1 MKRKSWIS
9 LIGFCLMTT
18 LGAALAFALVMAGA
32 SVALAGHQ
40 MAAAEEAAQSEA
52 PNDPGTKDVDATEL
66 TTVKG
71 MITDSHCGARHMRRS
86 NLPPAEC
93 AAMCIRAGAHY
104 LLVNGDRH
112 YKLNGDA
119 NSLNKLLGTRASVT
133 GTLQG
138 DTIEVNSA
146 APIAL
151 D

>member
-18 LGAALAFALVMAGA
+18 FGAALVFAAIMAGA
-32 SVALAGHQ
+32 SVALADHQ
-40 MAAAEEAAQSEA
+40 TAVAAEEQAGTGPS
-52 PNDPGTKDVDATEL
+52 NDPDTKDAQPEL
-66 TTVKG
+66 TTLKG

-86 NLPPAEC
+86 NLSPSNC
-93 AAMCIRAGAHY
+93 AAMCIRTGAHY
-104 LLVNGDRH
+104 LLVNGDHR

-119 NSLNKLLGTRASVT
+119 NSLSKLLGTRASVT

-146 APIAL
+146 APISL